1 MATAKGRTPSNL
13 DIARDRDKKVLS
25 FKEVPRIAFMKDYS
39 DSFSVGT
46 IITIP
51 KDYELFVFDFDNGF
65 CAVYTITEE
74 GYRFSLSLLVGR
86 YLTDDGRI
94 RPSGTA
100 AKRAQDADD
109 LDEFFKNEL
118 AGKKLK
124 FVDKKVV
131 KEINFLFGGYTSK
144 WVWTIDFVK
153 DDEEVDA
160 KNTKEGIRILEQ
172 RDKQETQKGKKKELS
187 DIQECV
193 NSWHVTRYGIP
204 HSYLFE
210 YLKTTAERD
219 ADQKEWD
226 IRHLI
231 WAFKNNPEKKDRKY
245 TYEEALS
252 IIIPQYESCLKQ
264 TFGNKLSQLTFVCIP
279 ASSSLQNN
287 LRWKTFSKKICEDLN
302 MYNGYDYISVA
313 RDAVPKHLGGD
324 GNPLLKIDE
333 SFFKEKYVILCDDV
347 KTTGNSLSCM
357 KTILESRGA
366 NVICA
371 LTIGLTIHE

>member
-25 FKEVPRIAFMKDYS
+25 FKEVPRIAFMNDYS
-39 DSFSVGT
+39 DCFSVGT

-51 KDYELFVFDFDNGF
+51 KDYELFVFDFDGSG
-65 CAVYTITEE
+65 CSVYTITEE

-86 YLTDDGRI
+86 YLTDDGRV

-100 AKRAQDADD
+100 AKKAQEADD
-109 LDEFFKNEL
+109 LDEFFKKEL

-124 FVDKKVV
+124 LVDYELV
-131 KEINFLFGGYTSK
+131 KIFDCFLVR
-144 WVWTIDFVK
+144 VWTIDFVK
-153 DDEEVDA
+153 DDEEV
-160 KNTKEGIRILEQ
+160 NTKNSRKETKILEQ
-172 RDKQETQKGKKKELS
+172 RKEQGIQKGNKNELS

-287 LRWKTFSKKICEDLN
+287 LRWKTFSQKICEDLN